1 MASIVPQEFN
11 WTKARAECSAVALF
25 KQLQLGIENDIA
37 SLHSKP
43 YPGLD
48 EGFASALTKDGSRLI
63 VAHRSNRGPRVVFFV
78 SAGSIEI
85 RDEASGKTYVAVAIL
100 NDEGRC
106 KLQIDGKEL
115 ELWQVRRIALETLF
129 FGDAL
134 SPRPTSEDQS

>member
-1 MASIVPQEFN
+1 MSTIPQELN

-37 SLHSKP
+37 SLHSRP

-48 EGFASALTKDGSRLI
+48 EGFASALTQDGRTFI
-63 VAHRSNRGPRVVFFV
+63 VAHRSNTGPRVVFFI

-85 RDEASGKTYVAVAIL
+85 RDEAANKRYVAVVIL

-106 KLQIDGKEL
+106 KLQIEGKEL
-115 ELWQVRRIALETLF
+115 ELWQVRRMALETLF
-129 FGDAL
+129 FGDTL
-134 SPRPTSEDQS
+134 SPHQNPQGQP